1 MILSV
6 LEFCD
11 FIKEETSGRLMRQK
25 DNYFSQREKPSK
37 QHIVCLL
44 LEQTIS
50 SYNAFQ
56 HLFRADRNRLIKGE
70 LYKAI
75 RSGPEPN
82 RGLLKVEFLR
92 FHQYKPSGL

>member
-11 FIKEETSGRLMRQK
+11 LIKEETLGRLMRQK
-25 DNYFSQREKPSK
+25 DNYISQREKPSK

-44 LEQTIS
+44 LEQIIS
-50 SYNAFQ
+50 SYNALQ
-56 HLFRADRNRLIKGE
+56 HLFRADRNGLIKEE

-75 RSGPEPN
+75 
-82 RGLLKVEFLR
+82 
-92 FHQYKPSGL
+92 